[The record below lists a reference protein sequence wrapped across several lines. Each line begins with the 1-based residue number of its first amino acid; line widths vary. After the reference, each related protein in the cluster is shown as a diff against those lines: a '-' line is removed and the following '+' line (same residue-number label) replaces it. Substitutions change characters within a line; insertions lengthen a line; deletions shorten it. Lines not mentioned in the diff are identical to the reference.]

1 MHCDYHG
8 TCKRIPYAE
17 VFPMNGKW
25 SYLCKEHYHQEREK
39 HGEEYSWYILSPY
52 ERIITYLKK
61 EGI

>member
-1 MHCDYHG
+1 
-8 TCKRIPYAE
+8 
-17 VFPMNGKW
+17 MNGKW